1 MASGGDGYP
10 AVNAK
15 PGYATQDIMD
25 QVLADYVTAKSP
37 LSPFVLGPT
46 NGRINCADATAHG
59 AELSDAHDIA
69 VTG

>member
-1 MASGGDGYP
+1 
-10 AVNAK
+10 
-15 PGYATQDIMD
+15 MD

-46 NGRINCADATAHG
+46 ERTDQLRRHQRRHRPELPGAH
-59 AELSDAHDIA
+59 AVA